1 MKDENRQLII
11 ILFIVFI
18 GFMGSSIAYPI
29 FPPLFLHES
38 QSAIIPAHWNDD
50 IRRIFLGIA
59 LAAYPLGQF
68 IGSPIFG
75 GCSDRYGRKLMLMI
89 SLFGSAF
96 GYLLSALSLDYN
108 WLWVLIFSRFFT
120 GFMESNFGI
129 VRAMAADLES
139 ISKFKSFGR
148 INGVASISYIMGP
161 LIGGFFTDSNL
172 VSWFSFALP
181 FLLAAIL
188 SIITFL
194 LAAKK
199 LVDRQPQMPHS
210 TVTIWQRFNIIGRLK
225 LLIGRSKVLKNLL
238 IISSIF
244 TIAVDIF
251 YEFGPVYLTGLWSMT
266 PAGIALYN
274 AALSLTLAI
283 GSSWLPHH
291 LSLRYPLKQVIA
303 TSIFITAIIL
313 ALMVAIQSPIVAFIL
328 FGLIGLSIST
338 VTTNLTIQ
346 LSNSADKT
354 IQGEVMGTQLSLRML
369 GDAVICLVGGF
380 VILSS
385 FVMPIVISSLIA
397 LIAVVM
403 YVVRT

>member
-1 MKDENRQLII
+1 MKEENRQLII
-11 ILFIVFI
+11 ILLIVFI

-38 QSAIIPAHWNDD
+38 QSAIIPASWNDD
-50 IRRIFLGIA
+50 TRRIVLGIA

-68 IGSPIFG
+68 IGSPVFG
-75 GCSDRYGRKLMLMI
+75 GCSDRYGRKTMLMI

-108 WLWVLIFSRFFT
+108 WLWILIISRFFT

-129 VRAMAADLES
+129 VRAMAADLET
-139 ISKFKSFGR
+139 ISKYKSFGR

-161 LIGGFFTDSNL
+161 LIGGFFTDHNI
-172 VSWFSFALP
+172 VSWFSYALP
-181 FLLAAIL
+181 FLLAAFL

-194 LAAKK
+194 LAARK
-199 LVDRQPQMPHS
+199 LVEKKPQMPYS
-210 TVTIWQRFNIIGRLK
+210 TVTIWQRFNIIGRMR
-225 LLIGRSKVLKNLL
+225 LLVGSSGVLKNLL

-244 TIAVDIF
+244 TVAVDIF

-266 PAGIALYN
+266 PAGIAVYN

-283 GSSWLPHH
+283 GSGLLPHH

-303 TSIFITAIIL
+303 WSIFITAIIL
-313 ALMVAIQSPIVAFIL
+313 ALMVAIESQIVAFIL
-328 FGLIGLSIST
+328 FGLIGLSIAT

-346 LSNSADKT
+346 LSNAADKT
-354 IQGEVMGTQLSLRML
+354 IQGEVMGTQLSIRML
-369 GDAVICLVGGF
+369 GDTIICLVGGF
-380 VILSS
+380 VIISS

-397 LIAVVM
+397 LITVVM
-403 YVVRT
+403 YIMRT